1 MNHLESSFSGKNA
14 IWRYL
19 LMILAVLAASNSIGS
34 IPLFI
39 SVSSRAAID
48 PSVLTRLSENP
59 NDLSV
64 LGVSSNTGLL
74 MMLFPFIIALAAFIL
89 LVKPL
94 NQRSLTKI
102 INGTNSFRWNRFF
115 ISALV
120 WLIISA
126 IYLFV
131 CLKADPSNYSLN
143 NKSATLIPLIIISVL
158 LIPLQAAFEEILFRG
173 YLMQGFTVL
182 VNNRFFPLIITS
194 ILFGLM
200 HGVNPEVKAFG
211 FWTMLPQYVLF
222 GLIWGIMTILDD
234 GIEAAIGAHAA
245 NNVFLC
251 IMVTNNS
258 AALQTGALFEQHI
271 VYPWFE
277 LSTML
282 IMGLLFIFVMNRIFK
297 WNNFLKIFGRVERNK
312 IIQVP

>member
-1 MNHLESSFSGKNA
+1 
-14 IWRYL
+14 
-19 LMILAVLAASNSIGS
+19 MILAVLAASNSIGS

-173 YLMQGFTVL
+173 YLMQGFTVV

-222 GLIWGIMTILDD
+222 GLIFGIITIMDD
-234 GIEAAIGAHAA
+234 GVEAAIGAHAA
-245 NNVFLC
+245 NNVFIC
-251 IMVTNNS
+251 IMVTNS
-258 AALQTGALFEQHI
+258 SDALQTSALFKQHI

>member
-1 MNHLESSFSGKNA
+1 MNHLESSYSGKNA
-14 IWRYL
+14 FWRYL
-19 LMILAVLAASNSIGS
+19 LMILAVLAASNTIGS

-39 SVSSRAAID
+39 SIGGRMAVD
-48 PSVLTRLSENP
+48 PSVAARLAENP
-59 NDLSV
+59 NDLTV

-74 MMLFPFIIALAAFIL
+74 MMLFPFIVALIALIL

-94 NQRSLTKI
+94 NGRSLIKI
-102 INGTNSFRWNRFF
+102 INGTDSFRWNRFF
-115 ISALV
+115 ISALI
-120 WLIISA
+120 WGIISA

-143 NKSATLIPLIIISVL
+143 NKSASLIPLMLISVL
-158 LIPLQAAFEEILFRG
+158 VFPFQAAFEEILFRG

-182 VNNRFFPLIITS
+182 FNNRLFPLITTS

-200 HGVNPEVKAFG
+200 HGLNPEVKAFG

-222 GLIWGIMTILDD
+222 GLIFGIMTIMDD

-245 NNVFLC
+245 NNAFLC
-251 IMVTNNS
+251 VMVTNDAS
-258 AALQTGALFEQHI
+258 ALQTKALFVQHN
-271 VYPWFE
+271 VYPWLE

-282 IMGLLFIFVMNRIFK
+282 LMGVLIIAVMNMIFK
-297 WNNFLKIFGRVERNK
+297 WNNFSEIFGRVNRNK

>member
-1 MNHLESSFSGKNA
+1 MNHLESSFSGKNSF
-14 IWRYL
+14 WRYL
-19 LMILAVLAASNSIGS
+19 LMILAVLAASNTIGS

-39 SVSSRAAID
+39 SIGARMAVDPTVAAR
-48 PSVLTRLSENP
+48 LTENP
-59 NDLSV
+59 NDLTV
-64 LGVSSNTGLL
+64 LGVSSNAGLL
-74 MMLFPFIIALAAFIL
+74 MMLFPFVVALIAFIL

-94 NQRSLTKI
+94 NQRSLKII
-102 INGTNSFRWNRFF
+102 INGTDSFRWNRFF

-120 WLIISA
+120 WVIISA

-143 NKSATLIPLIIISVL
+143 NKSATLIPLVIISVL
-158 LIPLQAAFEEILFRG
+158 VIPFQAAFEEILFRG

-182 VNNRFFPLIITS
+182 VNNRFFPLVMTS

-200 HGVNPEVKAFG
+200 HGLNPEMKAFG

-222 GLIWGIMTILDD
+222 GLIFGIMTILDD

-245 NNVFLC
+245 NNAFLC
-251 IMVTNNS
+251 IMVSNDAS
-258 AALQTGALFEQHI
+258 ALKSPSLFVQHN

-282 IMGLLFIFVMNRIFK
+282 FMGVFIIAVMSMIFK
-297 WNNFLKIFGRVERNK
+297 WKNFSAIFGRVNRNN
-312 IIQVP
+312 IIQIP

>member
-194 ILFGLM
+194 ILFGLI
-200 HGVNPEVKAFG
+200 HGVNPEVKAYG

>member
-200 HGVNPEVKAFG
+200 HGVNPEVKAYG

>member
-1 MNHLESSFSGKNA
+1 M
-14 IWRYL
+14 
-19 LMILAVLAASNSIGS
+19 AV
-34 IPLFI
+34 
-39 SVSSRAAID
+39 D
-48 PSVLTRLSENP
+48 PSVAARLAENP
-59 NDLSV
+59 NDLTV

-74 MMLFPFIIALAAFIL
+74 MMLFPFIVALIALIL

-94 NQRSLTKI
+94 NGRSLIKI
-102 INGTNSFRWNRFF
+102 INGTDSFRWNRFF
-115 ISALV
+115 ISALI
-120 WLIISA
+120 WGIISA

-143 NKSATLIPLIIISVL
+143 NKSASLIPLMLISVL
-158 LIPLQAAFEEILFRG
+158 VFPFQAAFEEILFRG

-182 VNNRFFPLIITS
+182 FNNRLFPLITTS

-200 HGVNPEVKAFG
+200 HGLNPEVKAFG

-222 GLIWGIMTILDD
+222 GLIFGIMTIMDD

-245 NNVFLC
+245 NNAFLC
-251 IMVTNNS
+251 VMVTNDAS
-258 AALQTGALFEQHI
+258 ALQTKALFVQHN
-271 VYPWFE
+271 VYPWLE

-282 IMGLLFIFVMNRIFK
+282 LMGVLIIAVMNMIFK
-297 WNNFLKIFGRVERNK
+297 WNNFSEIFGRVNRNK

>member
-1 MNHLESSFSGKNA
+1 
-14 IWRYL
+14 
-19 LMILAVLAASNSIGS
+19 
-34 IPLFI
+34 
-39 SVSSRAAID
+39 
-48 PSVLTRLSENP
+48 
-59 NDLSV
+59 
-64 LGVSSNTGLL
+64 
-74 MMLFPFIIALAAFIL
+74 
-89 LVKPL
+89 
-94 NQRSLTKI
+94 
-102 INGTNSFRWNRFF
+102 
-115 ISALV
+115 
-120 WLIISA
+120 LIISA

-200 HGVNPEVKAFG
+200 HGVNPEVKAYG